1 MAQAV
6 AAGLGVA
13 FAIGGMEWSSLASH
27 YPLVLI
33 PFATSIVLVIG
44 SPDVE
49 PAQPRA
55 LIGGHL
61 VATLVGFVVLRLAGP
76 QAWAAAAAVGLA
88 VLAMYLTGTFH
99 PPAGINPLLVVS
111 GKSSL
116 VIPARAGA
124 CGRGVAHG
132 IRLCLAPLDLAPAVA
147 AALAI
152 AACRRWA
159 GPAAQIDRR
168 PGSARR
174 CEGGTP

>member
-1 MAQAV
+1 MRLDRQGVVRKARHRIGLPNMAQAA

-33 PFATSIVLVIG
+33 PFVTSIVLVIG
-44 SPDVE
+44 SPEVE

-61 VATLVGFVVLRLAGP
+61 VATLVGFAVLWLAGP

-111 GKSSL
+111 GGLSWSFL
-116 VIPARAGA
+116 LAPVLAGA
-124 CGRGVAHG
+124 VLLTAFAYVWHRW
-132 IRLCLAPLDLAPAVA
+132 IR
-147 AALAI
+147 
-152 AACRRWA
+152 
-159 GPAAQIDRR
+159 RR
-168 PGSARR
+168 PWPQRWL
-174 CEGGTP
+174 